1 MKYIQAVARADPEA
15 APPLFNLLANAPE
28 IDEARVLD
36 VNTTL
41 DGVDNYLFAI
51 DGDAKT
57 FAEKAPET
65 VGVES
70 VELTAIGEA
79 TTYAMVVVRALETP
93 MYDNIL
99 RASSQ
104 NGLIIRT
111 PIVYRD
117 GAMYGHG
124 VGDPKPLQDALDAVP
139 PELDIQ
145 FNVVGE
151 FRGERDVP
159 SRTLSD
165 RQREAVE
172 VALDLGYYDQPRGAT
187 HDDIAAELGCA
198 SATAS
203 DHLQK
208 AEEKLVRAGMKDLGR
223 DR

>member
-1 MKYIQAVARADPEA
+1 MKYIRAKASVEPEE
-15 APPLFNLLANAPE
+15 APQLFNLLANSPDIE
-28 IDEARVLD
+28 EARVLD

-51 DGDAKT
+51 DGDAT
-57 FAEKAPET
+57 MFAEEAPET
-65 VGVES
+65 PGVES
-70 VELTAIGEA
+70 VELSDADDG
-79 TTYAMVVVRALETP
+79 TTYALAVVRSLETP

-124 VGDPKPLQDALDAVP
+124 VGDPEPLQEALAAVP
-139 PELDIQ
+139 DSLDVRLD
-145 FNVVGE
+145 VVGE

-159 SRTLSD
+159 ARALSE
-165 RQREAVE
+165 RQREAVD
-172 VALDLGYYDQPRGAT
+172 VALDLGYYEQPREAT
-187 HDDIAAELGCA
+187 HEDVAAELGCA
-198 SATAS
+198 AATAS

-208 AEEKLVRAGMKDLGR
+208 AEAKLVRAGMDDLGR
-223 DR
+223 DN